1 MFYKYLKYLKII
13 LFFILLIIFILINY
27 LLPDTISWRIVN
39 FLHKFNVKY
48 ILGISKKIIGNKNL
62 FRKNGVIFISNHYN
76 ATDALIL
83 NSCIHNNTYIVTK
96 SDLLSH
102 IGIKNKFITKL
113 FFEGTNSISYIR
125 DNLNSGKIVKR
136 KMLDHLSKYNNILVF
151 PEGTST
157 RNGYPKEFK
166 NGLFKF
172 SAENN
177 IPIVPITIKYKRQIG
192 IKKGD
197 PFKLNQILDNEAT
210 IYLHNILVSKDWEFL
225 KKKSYDLITKPLK

>member
-1 MFYKYLKYLKII
+1 M
-13 LFFILLIIFILINY
+13 
-27 LLPDTISWRIVN
+27 
-39 FLHKFNVKY
+39 
-48 ILGISKKIIGNKNL
+48 
-62 FRKNGVIFISNHYN
+62 
-76 ATDALIL
+76 
-83 NSCIHNNTYIVTK
+83 
-96 SDLLSH
+96 
-102 IGIKNKFITKL
+102 GIKNKFITKL
-113 FFEGTNSISYIR
+113 FFKGTKLISYIR
-125 DNLNSGKIVKR
+125 DNLDSGKTVKR
-136 KMLDHLSKYNNILVF
+136 KMLDHLLKKNNILVF

-210 IYLHNILVSKDWEFL
+210 IYIHNILVSKDWKFL
-225 KKKSYDLITKPLK
+225 KKKSYDLITNPLK

>member
-1 MFYKYLKYLKII
+1 MLQTFFKYLKII
-13 LFFILLIIFILINY
+13 LFFIILIIFILINN
-27 LLPDTISWRIVN
+27 LLPDKISWRIVN
-39 FLHKFNVKY
+39 FLNKFNVKY
-48 ILGISKKIIGNKNL
+48 ILGISTEIIGDKNL
-62 FRKNGVIFISNHYN
+62 FCKKGVIFISNHHN
-76 ATDALIL
+76 ATDAIIL
-83 NSCIHNNTYIVTK
+83 NSCIRNNTYTVTK

-102 IGIKNKFITKL
+102 MGIKNKFITKL
-113 FFEGTNSISYIR
+113 FFKGTKLISYIR
-125 DNLNSGKIVKR
+125 DNMNSGKIVKR
-136 KMLDHLSKYNNILVF
+136 KMLDHLLKNNNILVF

-225 KKKSYDLITKPLK
+225 KKKSYDLITRPLK